1 MNDSNILLY
10 REAPAGWNPSGVFL
24 QFMLLFAF
32 CLASA
37 RMRTA
42 CSSYSMIPA
51 GYRSPVAKAGFSA
64 SAFSLLTSFLSP
76 GASLISPAEVAA

>member
-1 MNDSNILLY
+1 MKSVKGTEFPACFDVSVTQEEFDRWMEVFYKY
-10 REAPAGWNPSGVFL
+10 RGSLITGGI
-24 QFMLLFAF
+24 
-32 CLASA
+32 
-37 RMRTA
+37 
-42 CSSYSMIPA
+42 SSYSMIPA